1 MLLREGTRMTRKFVG
16 ALLSLPKFFK
26 ISHFFS
32 FFYVFAQISAPV
44 GRHGWRLWQM
54 KAVSLELLFATV
66 LAQGEPLALTNH
78 KNKNS
83 LLFFGNSGSLFYV
96 FFFGLPWFLV
106 QANASLFLGLNLLN
120 SLFRRI
126 CWRKDLT

>member
-1 MLLREGTRMTRKFVG
+1 
-16 ALLSLPKFFK
+16 
-26 ISHFFS
+26 
-32 FFYVFAQISAPV
+32 
-44 GRHGWRLWQM
+44 M

-106 QANASLFLGLNLLN
+106 LANASLCLGLNVEPAVNRQPGYRRKCGAGGKPSTRLPPEN
-120 SLFRRI
+120 S
-126 CWRKDLT
+126 